1 VLLLSAA
8 LRIGMLAHDSRFDVD
23 EALYTSYARRISLR
37 GDILLADV
45 PLDKPPLGLA
55 VTALSFSVFGPT
67 EFAARLPT
75 LFVSLLTLAA
85 VYRLALSQA
94 QRCAALIMLL
104 LALSPFDLAFAAT
117 AYLDPLMTL
126 WLMLSLLAASRDQ
139 WRAAGLTFALAVATR
154 QSALPFAVLVIAIG
168 VGANARQGWRWQGV
182 ALRLRR
188 FAVPALAVGVALA
201 LWSATRAAPVDF
213 WTLSVINGAPDRL
226 IRANEVVP
234 RLERWLYLLGY
245 VTGFGPLLVVA
256 FLAILP
262 HQSAIM
268 PRRELVLSVLL
279 ATGILAFLLA
289 YWLFSFNTYD
299 RYLHPLAPLI
309 LILVGI
315 GARRLGR
322 FGMVA
327 AVAAMLPF
335 TLAALRGPLDIG
347 GDHGQHNGIVQLA
360 AALQALPAG
369 STVYNYSLGWELGY
383 YLGDQ
388 PAVQIVFE
396 PTPQA
401 LARAVCANAE
411 ASYFAAPAAESAGWL
426 APLETGG
433 GSIMLLSDGL
443 FRLYRLS
450 CSSKA
455 WT

>member
-1 VLLLSAA
+1 L
-8 LRIGMLAHDSRFDVD
+8 I
-23 EALYTSYARRISLR
+23 
-37 GDILLADV
+37 
-45 PLDKPPLGLA
+45 
-55 VTALSFSVFGPT
+55 
-67 EFAARLPT
+67 
-75 LFVSLLTLAA
+75 SLLTLAA
-85 VYRLALSQA
+85 VYRLGARLEQPG
-94 QRCAALIMLL
+94 AALIMLL

-126 WLMLSLLAASRDQ
+126 WLVLSLLAISRDQ
-139 WRAAGLTFALAVATR
+139 WRTAGLTFGLAVATR
-154 QSALPFAVLVIAIG
+154 QSALPFAALVIAIG
-168 VGANARQGWRWQGV
+168 IGASAHRGWRWQDV

-188 FAVPALAVGVALA
+188 FAIPALAVGIVLA
-201 LWSATRAAPVDF
+201 LWSAARAAPVDF

-234 RLERWLYLLGY
+234 RLVRWLHLLGY

-256 FLAILP
+256 ILALLP
-262 HQSAIM
+262 RPGAIM
-268 PRRELVLSVLL
+268 PRRELVLHVLL
-279 ATGILAFLLA
+279 AAGIVAFLLA

-322 FGMVA
+322 VGMVA
-327 AVAAMLPF
+327 TVAAMLPF

-360 AALQALPAG
+360 TALQALPAG

-388 PAVQIVFE
+388 PAVHVVFQ

-426 APLETGG
+426 APLEAGG
-433 GSIMLLSDGL
+433 GSITLLSDGP

-450 CSSKA
+450 CTLKSGLDIVA
-455 WT
+455 HLC

>member
-1 VLLLSAA
+1 VLLLGAA
-8 LRIGMLAHDSRFDVD
+8 LRVGMLAQDSRFDVD
-23 EALYTSYARRISLR
+23 EALYASYARRISLH
-37 GDILLADV
+37 GDILLADI

-85 VYRLALSQA
+85 VYRLALRLD
-94 QRCAALIMLL
+94 QRGAVLIMLL

-154 QSALPFAVLVIAIG
+154 QSALPFAALVISIG
-168 VGANARQGWRWQGV
+168 IGANARRGWRCPDV

-188 FAVPALAVGVALA
+188 FAVPALAVGAALA
-201 LWSATRAAPVDF
+201 LWSAARAAPIDF

-234 RLERWLYLLGY
+234 RLERWLRLLGY
-245 VTGFGPLLVVA
+245 VTGFGPLLVA
-256 FLAILP
+256 AILALLP
-262 HQSAIM
+262 RPGMAA
-268 PRRELVLSVLL
+268 PRRKIVLTVLL

-315 GARRLGR
+315 GARRLHR
-322 FGMVA
+322 FSIA
-327 AVAAMLPF
+327 AVVALMLPF

-347 GDHGQHNGIVQLA
+347 GDHGQHTGIVQLA
-360 AALQALPAG
+360 AAIQALPAG

-388 PAVQIVFE
+388 PAVQVVFQ

-426 APLETGG
+426 APLEAGG
-433 GSIMLLSDGL
+433 GSITLLSDGP